1 MRAVITDNQ
10 WIYFSHITTDEED
23 VLWVEF
29 SVCEPNV
36 YIDPAQMG
44 MWDGVYRKYN
54 RAQKRIARPLLGML
68 IEICDRNELV
78 LNVVDKRPAWEYK
91 TIDPDEITP
100 DFLPGITLDPH
111 QLEAAKRACKTECGI
126 VDVPTGG
133 GKGEIICA
141 IAKAIPCPTLI
152 LADQTIVISQL
163 KRRLELRDVAEE
175 VGMFYAGRRPNDELI
190 VVGSIQS
197 LSPPTKPPDVPKRK
211 PKETD
216 AAFQKRLDKWEIQFQ
231 AYKTRRKNAKYLQ
244 QYVKNAEM
252 IMVDECDKASSE
264 QYKRLFRHQFKGRR
278 RYGFSGTPIDPD
290 KPVEAV
296 VMQEHL
302 GSRMI
307 KVSRRYLER
316 IGRIIPCE
324 YISLAFG
331 VDGEITE
338 GSAYDIAYDS
348 IMVENGE
355 FHRLIA
361 SLCQKLKGEGT
372 LILVDRTALGT
383 NLETILRSVGL
394 TAHFIWGQ
402 TSKRRRDELL
412 RSFERR
418 EFDVLIGSKI
428 INRGLDL
435 AGGCENLI
443 IATGGKLESDFIQ
456 KVGRAL
462 RHNKKGHSTVY
473 DFYFRNNRY
482 LYDHSKARLR
492 AMVNAGYRTTV
503 IFPGGKID
511 GAQLVQNRFAI
522 TKKLRTKPSRTKKL
536 F

>member
-1 MRAVITDNQ
+1 
-10 WIYFSHITTDEED
+10 
-23 VLWVEF
+23 
-29 SVCEPNV
+29 
-36 YIDPAQMG
+36 
-44 MWDGVYRKYN
+44 
-54 RAQKRIARPLLGML
+54 
-68 IEICDRNELV
+68 
-78 LNVVDKRPAWEYK
+78 
-91 TIDPDEITP
+91 
-100 DFLPGITLDPH
+100 
-111 QLEAAKRACKTECGI
+111 
-126 VDVPTGG
+126 
-133 GKGEIICA
+133 
-141 IAKAIPCPTLI
+141 
-152 LADQTIVISQL
+152 
-163 KRRLELRDVAEE
+163 
-175 VGMFYAGRRPNDELI
+175 
-190 VVGSIQS
+190 
-197 LSPPTKPPDVPKRK
+197 
-211 PKETD
+211 
-216 AAFQKRLDKWEIQFQ
+216 
-231 AYKTRRKNAKYLQ
+231 
-244 QYVKNAEM
+244 
-252 IMVDECDKASSE
+252 
-264 QYKRLFRHQFKGRR
+264 
-278 RYGFSGTPIDPD
+278 
-290 KPVEAV
+290 
-296 VMQEHL
+296 MQEHL